1 LNQQVK
7 IKFKAMKIIKDNT
20 ALIPFVL
27 FAIFAGIVF
36 YAIRKGTKTVGITAS
51 NTDTDIP
58 NSKKDK

>member
-1 LNQQVK
+1 
-7 IKFKAMKIIKDNT
+7 MKIIKDNT